1 MGVIVLITVA
11 NIVTTLLITL
21 NVTLCIVEILGVMYA
36 LGLVIDSLTVVNM
49 VLAVGLSVDYSAHI
63 G

>member
-1 MGVIVLITVA
+1 MIVLITVS